1 MAGITNAPFR
11 TLCREQGA
19 GLFVSEM
26 VTARALIERRPETL
40 RMIVPGKGEWPRS
53 VQLYSVDPTTMRA
66 AVTMLGKENLADHI
80 DMNFGCPVP
89 KVTRKGGGAA
99 LPFKRKLF
107 SNIVQAA
114 VEAAKPF
121 GIPVTVKMRIG
132 IDSDHETYLEAA
144 KSAADLGVAWVALHA
159 RTAAQMYEG
168 KADWSAITRLVD
180 HLKPTGVPVL
190 GNGDIWS
197 GSDAVAMIEQTGCAG
212 VVVGRG
218 CLGRPWL
225 FTDLVASLKGE
236 DKQITPTLHE
246 VREVMFRHAQLIV
259 EYLESEDRGMR
270 DIRKHMAWYL
280 KGFRVP
286 REIRHDLGM
295 VSSLQ
300 EMRDLLDQLEQQPYP
315 VEIGEKP
322 RGRTS
327 HGRAPTLPD
336 GWLNDPDELVH
347 VELEDAFS
355 GGQMFLFRWIRRTIT
370 IIVILA
376 LVGPTY
382 AVAQVW
388 RAANNPIVREADV
401 IVVLGAAQLNGK
413 PGEALE
419 ARLVEAKR
427 IFDLGLA
434 PTIITVGG
442 GAPGDRTTEGASG
455 KYWLRMNGIV
465 ASKITAVEVGRDT
478 LQSTK
483 AYTKIM
489 KKRFVSDVIIV
500 TDAYHCKRAMTM
512 ANDEGVVSTCS
523 PVQTGP
529 NTLENSGYRYL
540 IREAAAYLSYITVG
554 RRGINVSDRLPD
566 ADIVTKVLP

>member
-40 RMIVPGKGEWPRS
+40 RMIVPGKDEWPRS

-107 SNIVQAA
+107 TSIVGAA

-144 KSAADLGVAWVALHA
+144 ESAANLGVAWVALHA

-168 KADWSAITRLVD
+168 KADWSAIARLVE

-197 GSDAVAMIEQTGCAG
+197 GSDAVSMVEQSGCAG

-225 FTDLVASLKGE
+225 FTDLVSALKGE
-236 DKQITPTLHE
+236 GKQVTPHLHE
-246 VREVMFRHAQLIV
+246 VREVMFRHANLIV

-270 DIRKHMAWYL
+270 DMRKHMAWYL

-300 EMRDLLDQLEQQPYP
+300 EMRNLLDQLEDQPYP
-315 VEIGEKP
+315 TEVGEKP

-327 HGRAPTLPD
+327 HGRTPTLPD

-347 VELEDAFS
+347 IELEDAFS
-355 GGQMFLFRWIRRTIT
+355 GG
-370 IIVILA
+370 
-376 LVGPTY
+376 
-382 AVAQVW
+382 
-388 RAANNPIVREADV
+388 
-401 IVVLGAAQLNGK
+401 
-413 PGEALE
+413 
-419 ARLVEAKR
+419 
-427 IFDLGLA
+427 
-434 PTIITVGG
+434 
-442 GAPGDRTTEGASG
+442 
-455 KYWLRMNGIV
+455 
-465 ASKITAVEVGRDT
+465 
-478 LQSTK
+478 
-483 AYTKIM
+483 
-489 KKRFVSDVIIV
+489 
-500 TDAYHCKRAMTM
+500 
-512 ANDEGVVSTCS
+512 
-523 PVQTGP
+523 
-529 NTLENSGYRYL
+529 
-540 IREAAAYLSYITVG
+540 
-554 RRGINVSDRLPD
+554 
-566 ADIVTKVLP
+566 